1 MGVALTFATF
11 GFAWFSFKA
20 GNLNETRK
28 RRLRWV
34 VGLVA
39 VQFSLGVATIL
50 LIIDFPILLPVIHQ
64 LVALFLFASLLAFI
78 HSLGTGSSNPESGAG
93 EEQGAT

>member
-1 MGVALTFATF
+1 
-11 GFAWFSFKA
+11 
-20 GNLNETRK
+20 LNESQK

-34 VGLVA
+34 VGLV
-39 VQFSLGVATIL
+39 VTQFALGVATIL

-78 HSLGTGSSNPESGAG
+78 HSLGRGLGRPESGAG
-93 EEQGAT
+93 EGQGAT